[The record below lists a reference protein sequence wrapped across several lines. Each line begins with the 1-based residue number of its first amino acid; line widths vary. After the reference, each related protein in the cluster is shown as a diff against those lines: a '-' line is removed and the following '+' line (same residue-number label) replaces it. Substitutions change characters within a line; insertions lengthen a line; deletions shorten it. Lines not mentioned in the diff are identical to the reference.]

1 MNETKKVKKKIHIIP
16 LISLMFFGCIEE
28 APKYYT
34 EENVTVA
41 ESVDVFCDQ
50 IDEADVQEI
59 YDGGAVGSNGRFEA
73 QLITDG
79 GVTPRDRTIVGNA
92 YYVLESLDVG
102 GGEKL
107 DKATPVGVIGVTLG
121 AGNWSIRIQGE
132 RECEASFDFV
142 IQPEKTLLKCI
153 LLECP
158 DIEN

>member
-1 MNETKKVKKKIHIIP
+1 MISLISIP
-16 LISLMFFGCIEE
+16 LISAFLFGCIEE

-34 EENVTVA
+34 EENVNVVD
-41 ESVDVFCDQ
+41 SIDVFCDQ
-50 IDEADVQEI
+50 IDEADDQTI
-59 YDGGAVGSNGRFEA
+59 SDNLLVGSNGRFEA

-79 GVTPRDRTIVGNA
+79 GTIARDVSIVGNA

-107 DKATPVGVIGVTLG
+107 DKATPVGAIEVTLG

-132 RECEASFDFV
+132 RECESSFDFV
-142 IQPEKTLLKCI
+142 IEPEKTLQKCI

>member
-1 MNETKKVKKKIHIIP
+1 MNIIKINIQQVMIFGF
-16 LISLMFFGCIEE
+16 LLFSGCIEE

-34 EENVTVA
+34 EENVTIA
-41 ESVDVFCDQ
+41 DSIDVFCDQ
-50 IDEADVQEI
+50 LEEADSQNI

-79 GVTPRDRTIVGNA
+79 GAIARDVSIVGNA

-121 AGNWSIRIQGE
+121 SGNWSIHIQGE
-132 RECEASFDFV
+132 RECEAAFDFV
-142 IQPEKTLLKCI
+142 IQPEKTLEKCI

-158 DIEN
+158 EDTQGF

>member
-1 MNETKKVKKKIHIIP
+1 MNKNKKVKKQVHIIP
-16 LISLMFFGCIEE
+16 LISLMCLGCIEE

-34 EENVTVA
+34 EDNVTVA

-50 IDEADVQEI
+50 IDEGDLEEV

-79 GVTPRDRTIVGNA
+79 GTTPRDRSIVGNA